1 MAGKKRYQAQN
12 DHAPI
17 RLIIDYQLNCV
28 SHIFSCMHFKCLFT
42 FLFKVTQAIS
52 MRIARLNP
60 GLKMKSV
67 VWILL
72 EIGLAKRND
81 FCRET
86 TS

>member
-1 MAGKKRYQAQN
+1 MAGKKRYQAQH

-28 SHIFSCMHFKCLFT
+28 SDIFSCMHFKCLFT

-52 MRIARLNP
+52 MPIARLNP